1 MAGMGYGSA
10 LAGRGMESQEGMN
23 DFLTAMQ
30 ARGMTSQEAMDAW
43 KSQMAGRQQT
53 GQEALTDYQTDG
65 QTHQQNVQDALLERQ
80 TPINEWSAFRT
91 GSQVQQP
98 QFQNYG
104 QQQFTGGPNYLG
116 AGQMQGAYDMSGYNA
131 GVAQDNAMMQGLMGI
146 GSAGAYGWANRT

>member
-1 MAGMGYGSA
+1 
-10 LAGRGMESQEGMN
+10 MESQEGMN

-30 ARGMTSQEAMDAW
+30 ARGMTRDEAMDRW
-43 KSQMAGRQQT
+43 QSQMAGRQQYA
-53 GQEALTDYQTDG
+53 QEAMTDYTTG
-65 QTHQQNVQDALLERQ
+65 LKSHQQNIQDALLQRQ

-116 AGQMQGAYDMSGYNA
+116 AGQMQGNYDMAGYNA
-131 GVAQDNAMMQGLMGI
+131 GIAKDNAMIQGLMGI
-146 GSAGAYGWANRT
+146 GAAGAYGWANRT